1 MKIQGSISELIKVP
15 SYINW
20 KFTIVTGLLFV
31 LLIAYFSNKIRT
43 IKYEYENLYQLHTS
57 SMEAIED
64 AKTVKF
70 YYQIKIRILSEEERL
85 EAEDNP
91 DERAEIERRINEL
104 REKLEEV
111 EAGSVVCKRH
121 T

>member
-1 MKIQGSISELIKVP
+1 MKIQGSISELRKVP

-20 KFTIVTGLLFV
+20 KFTIVTSLLFV

-43 IKYEYENLYQLHTS
+43 IKYEYENLYQLYTS